1 MGEAPLIPTKLRAPR
16 VTSPL
21 VDRPRLTRRL
31 EAHPGRVVLVTAS
44 AGFGKTVLVAD
55 WLASLTGPTAWLSL
69 DGLDND
75 PKRFLAHL
83 AAAVMELEVP
93 EAERA
98 ARLIVA
104 LEPSGLPL
112 PRTLLEAL
120 AAMGREPVIVLDDLH
135 EIRSPE
141 IMALI
146 EKLVHI
152 PGACPRLVLL
162 TREDPPFATG
172 RLRIGGELLE
182 FRARD
187 LRFTEDETIE
197 LFERLLPGVLD
208 AAAVRLLD
216 QRTEGWA
223 AGLRLA
229 AMALQDAED
238 PAAFVESFAGTHRF
252 VMDYLLEEAL
262 ERQAPA
268 VQRFLMETSIL
279 GRFSRESCAA
289 VTGDPDAAVRLDE
302 VEAAGL
308 FLVPL
313 GGDGEWYRY
322 HHLFA
327 DLLRFRLGLQQAG
340 RLEELHRR
348 ASRWFQAEGDVP
360 AALEQASRMEDQTLL
375 FELLDGY
382 ALDMLGRSEIA
393 ALRHWIGQLREP
405 WPQTFPMVLCAI
417 GWVRVLTHRA
427 PDLEQVLNRVSAA
440 LEYAPERYDPARRR
454 RAALHIE
461 VLSAYEARYAGRFE
475 EALRVAD
482 AAVHRIMDDDPFTRG
497 LLVYNTARVRMA
509 LADMAPACELL
520 EQAFGDHLRAG
531 NLYLTLASLGRSA
544 AVVAQTEGVNPARE
558 SLAAA
563 VTFAEERGLVGN
575 GAFSII
581 LCHRG
586 SVEHLAGEVER
597 AERWFRSALELA
609 RAKDFPEERGNALV
623 GLARVATARHSFDEA
638 EALLVDAAALAQGSN
653 TDLFDTTLTL
663 ESARLGI
670 ARECAGAGPP
680 VPHLE
685 PVEDSGPW
693 TTLRETQVTL
703 AIGQAMRTE
712 RHADAAL
719 LIDELRQASAR
730 LGRGPAHCAA
740 LLAGALLPAAPDR
753 WNDVEAA
760 LVLAATRGYV
770 QPLLDGGAPV
780 RGLLR
785 AALSRALS
793 ASARAHA
800 VQVLDAF
807 DSGSV
812 DEGPAER
819 PPSGDQLLE
828 RLTVREEEVLAC
840 LFRGESN
847 KAIARSLFV
856 SVDTAKTHLKHIYA
870 KLGVT
875 DRNQAVARAG
885 ALGLTPKTGA

>member
-1 MGEAPLIPTKLRAPR
+1 MGETRLIPTKLRAPR
-16 VTSPL
+16 VACPL
-21 VDRPRLTRRL
+21 VERPRLTRRL
-31 EAHPGRVVLVTAS
+31 EAHSGRVVLVTAS

-55 WLASLTGPTAWLSL
+55 WLASRTGPTAWLSL

-83 AAAVMELEVP
+83 AAAVNGLEMP
-93 EAERA
+93 EGERV
-98 ARLIVA
+98 ARLIAA

-112 PRTLLEAL
+112 PPPLLEAL
-120 AAMGREPVIVLDDLH
+120 ATMGREPVIVLDDLH

-141 IMALI
+141 IMGLI
-146 EKLVHI
+146 E
-152 PGACPRLVLL
+152 RLVNIPAPCVRLVVL
-162 TREDPPFATG
+162 TREDPPFAMG
-172 RLRIGGELLE
+172 RLRLEGELLE
-182 FRARD
+182 LRARD

-197 LFERLLPGVLD
+197 VFQRLLPGMLD
-208 AAAVRLLD
+208 AAAVRLLH
-216 QRTEGWA
+216 QRTEGWV

-229 AMALQDAED
+229 AIALQDAND
-238 PAAFVESFAGTHRF
+238 PAAFIESFAGTHRF
-252 VMDYLLEEAL
+252 VMDYLIEEAL
-262 ERQAPA
+262 QRQAPS
-268 VQRFLMETSIL
+268 VQQFLMETSIL
-279 GRFSRESCAA
+279 GRFSRESCVA
-289 VTGDPDAAVRLDE
+289 VTGDPDAGTRLDE

-313 GGDGEWYRY
+313 DGNGGWYRY

-327 DLLRFRLGLQQAG
+327 DLLRFRLGLQQAD
-340 RLEELHRR
+340 RREDLYRR
-348 ASRWFQAEGDVP
+348 ASRWFETEGDVP
-360 AALEQASRMEDQTLL
+360 AALEQAARMRDQTRL
-375 FELLDGY
+375 FELLDGC
-382 ALDMLGRSEIA
+382 ALDMLGRSEVA
-393 ALRHWIGQLREP
+393 ALRYWIGQLREP

-417 GWVRVLTHRA
+417 GWIHVLTDRA
-427 PDLEQVLNRVSAA
+427 PDLEQILNRIRAS
-440 LEYAPERYDPARRR
+440 LEHAPEQYDLARRR

-461 VLSAYEARYAGRFE
+461 VLSAYEARYAGRFD
-475 EALRVAD
+475 EALGMAD
-482 AAVHRIMDDDPFTRG
+482 AAAHRITNDDPFIRG

-509 LADMAPACELL
+509 LADMAPAGELL

-563 VTFAEERGLVGN
+563 VAFAEERGLVGN

-581 LCHRG
+581 LLHRG
-586 SVEHLAGEVER
+586 SIEHLAGDASR
-597 AERWFRSALELA
+597 AERSFRAALELA
-609 RAKDFPEERGNALV
+609 GANDFPEERGNALV
-623 GLARVATARHSFDEA
+623 GLARLATARRSFDEA
-638 EALLVDAAALAQGSN
+638 EALLVDAAALARGSN
-653 TDLFDTTLTL
+653 MDLLDTTLML
-663 ESARLGI
+663 ESARLNI
-670 ARECAGAGPP
+670 AKECAGVGPP

-685 PVEDSGPW
+685 LVEDSGPW

-703 AIGQAMRTE
+703 AIGQALWTE
-712 RHADAAL
+712 RHAAAAV
-719 LIDELRQASAR
+719 LIDELREASER

-770 QPLLDGGAPV
+770 QPLLDGGAPI

-785 AALSRALS
+785 AALSRVLS

-800 VQVLDAF
+800 VLVLDAF
-807 DSGSV
+807 GSA
-812 DEGPAER
+812 DEGLAER
-819 PPSGDQLLE
+819 TPPGDQLIE

-875 DRNQAVARAG
+875 DRKQAVARAVE
-885 ALGLTPKTGA
+885 LGLTPMTKT